1 MPVSKAE
8 IAKEIIALALGSAMG
23 GGNALVRAGSSLA
36 NIGGLPVPGSAG
48 VLSGIVGGAPLGS
61 VGALAAK
68 GYPTE
73 FAPRAWHYYEVV
85 NVPGKP
91 NFNQHG
97 KANAGTIDEAGIM
110 QTLDDH
116 NRAIVQFVRPGMDK
130 KTERAALSAGMD
142 AEKALPA
149 FWNESES
156 RRPFTVSSSAITGIR
171 LTPDARIEVQWKSS
185 PKWYTFRAYDN
196 THEASKAAQQLLKAD
211 SIGRAVM
218 PFQRNGVPLK
228 FNNPDIGWWNKINY
242 DGSYA

>member
-36 NIGGLPVPGSAG
+36 NIVGLPVPGSAG

-61 VGALAAK
+61 VGALSAK

-91 NFNQHG
+91 NFNRNG
-97 KANAGTIDEAGIM
+97 KANAAAIDSAGIM

>member
-1 MPVSKAE
+1 MAVNWKGIAAE
-8 IAKEIIALALGSAMG
+8 IARRAISGGMG

-91 NFNQHG
+91 NFNRNG
-97 KANAGTIDEAGIM
+97 KANAAAIDSAGIM

-218 PFQRNGVPLK
+218 PFQRNGKPIEYK
-228 FNNPDIGWWNKINY
+228 SPDISWWNRINY
-242 DGSYA
+242 DGAFA

>member
-8 IAKEIIALALGSAMG
+8 IAKEIIALVLGSAMG
-23 GGNALVRAGSSLA
+23 GGNALVRAGSLLA
-36 NIGGLPVPGSAG
+36 NIGVLPVPGSAG

-91 NFNQHG
+91 NFNRNG
-97 KANAGTIDEAGIM
+97 KANAAAIDSAGIM

>member
-1 MPVSKAE
+1 MAVNWKGIAAE
-8 IAKEIIALALGSAMG
+8 IARLALSGGMG

-48 VLSGIVGGAPLGS
+48 VLSGIVGGTPLGS

-91 NFNQHG
+91 NFDRQG
-97 KANAGTIDEAGIM
+97 KASAAAIDSAGIM

-116 NRAIVQFVRPGMDK
+116 SRAIVQCVRPGMDK

-185 PKWYTFRAYDN
+185 PKWYTFKSYPNTRA
-196 THEASKAAQQLLKAD
+196 ASKAAQELLKAD
-211 SIGRAVM
+211 SIGQAVM

-228 FNNPDIGWWNKINY
+228 FNNPGIGWWNKINY
-242 DGSYA
+242 AGSYA

>member
-36 NIGGLPVPGSAG
+36 NIVGLPVPGSAG

-91 NFNQHG
+91 NFNRNG
-97 KANAGTIDEAGIM
+97 KANAAAIDSAGIM

-142 AEKALPA
+142 AEKDLPA

>member
-1 MPVSKAE
+1 MAVNWKGIAAE
-8 IAKEIIALALGSAMG
+8 IARLALSGGMGS
-23 GGNALVRAGSSLA
+23 GNALVRAGSSLA

-48 VLSGIVGGAPLGS
+48 VLSGIVGGTPLGS

-91 NFNQHG
+91 NFNRNG
-97 KANAGTIDEAGIM
+97 KANAAAIDSAGIM

-156 RRPFTVSSSAITGIR
+156 RMPFTVSSSAITGIR
-171 LTPDARIEVQWKSS
+171 LTPDARIELQWKSS

-196 THEASKAAQQLLKAD
+196 TYEASKAAQQLLKAD

-218 PFQRNGVPLK
+218 PFQRNGKPIEYK
-228 FNNPDIGWWNKINY
+228 SPDISWWNRINY
-242 DGSYA
+242 DGAFA

>member
-8 IAKEIIALALGSAMG
+8 IAKEIIALVLGSAMG

>member
-23 GGNALVRAGSSLA
+23 GGNALVRAGSLLA
-36 NIGGLPVPGSAG
+36 NIGGLPVPRSAG

-85 NVPGKP
+85 HVPGKP
-91 NFNQHG
+91 NFNRNG
-97 KANAGTIDEAGIM
+97 KANAAAIDSAGIM

>member
-91 NFNQHG
+91 NFNRNG

-116 NRAIVQFVRPGMDK
+116 NKAIVQFVRPGMDK

>member
-36 NIGGLPVPGSAG
+36 NIVGLPVPGSAG

-91 NFNQHG
+91 NFNRNG
-97 KANAGTIDEAGIM
+97 KANAAAIDSAGIM

-185 PKWYTFRAYDN
+185 PKWYTFRSYDN